1 VSSTPVRVQQP
12 GLDTTTECPDYN
24 RVGMVRLTEQEKIFI
39 MISMMKIVE
48 DESRSFD
55 DRELANQIRKKLSSE
70 VSADL

>member
-1 VSSTPVRVQQP
+1 
-12 GLDTTTECPDYN
+12 
-24 RVGMVRLTEQEKIFI
+24 MVRLTEQEKIFI